1 MSPTFQ
7 TKVTQPAIHHTSAL
21 FQWVNP
27 IARLN
32 AQTRNLQN
40 ISTNEI
46 TRYVTEYLIQQLHR

>member
-7 TKVTQPAIHHTSAL
+7 TKATQPAIHHTSAL

-46 TRYVTEYLIQQLHR
+46 TRYVTEYLIQ